1 MEYRKLGR
9 TGLKV
14 SEFCLGTM
22 QFGWTADEPT
32 SRSVM
37 DAFLEAGGNFI
48 DTADIYTNWAGNA
61 STGGRSEEIIGQW
74 MKNTGVRP
82 RVVLATKVRGRM
94 ADGPNGEGLSRKRV
108 IECCEDSLRRLQT
121 DHIDLYQCH
130 WADLDTPIEETL
142 SAMDDL
148 VRQGKVRYI
157 GASNYP
163 AWRLME
169 ALWNSDKRDY
179 PRFDSFQPEY
189 SLMERQLFEYE
200 AMPLC
205 KHYGLGVIPY
215 SPLAAGFLT
224 GKYRKDSAKPESVRA
239 SGNLEKYGNDRG
251 WAVIDALDGIAKSYD
266 KTVAQTALAWMLTNP
281 VITAPII
288 GANTPEQ
295 LQDLLGASGYRLK
308 DEEMKRLNDLTTWP
322 RNRRPI
328 WD

>member
-32 SRSVM
+32 SRNVM

-48 DTADIYTNWAGNA
+48 DTADIYTNWAGDA
-61 STGGRSEEIIGQW
+61 SRAGLSEEIIGQW
-74 MKNTGVRP
+74 MKNTGVRD

-94 ADGPNGEGLSRKRV
+94 TDGPNGEGLSRKRV
-108 IECCEDSLRRLQT
+108 IECCEHSLRRLRT

-130 WADLDTPIEETL
+130 WVDLDTPIEETL
-142 SAMDDL
+142 SALDDL
-148 VRQGKVRYI
+148 VEQGKVRYI

-169 ALWNSDKRDY
+169 ALWHSDKRGFA
-179 PRFDSFQPEY
+179 RFDSYQPQY

-205 KHYGLGVIPY
+205 KHYGIGVIPY

-224 GKYRKDSAKPESVRA
+224 GKYRKDSPAPESARA
-239 SGNLEKYGNDRG
+239 SGNLKNYGNDTG
-251 WAVIDALDGIAKSYD
+251 WVVIDALEEIGKSHD

-295 LQDLLGASGYRLK
+295 LHDLLGASGYRLN
-308 DEEMKRLNDLTTWP
+308 EGEMKRLNDITAWP
-322 RNRRPI
+322 RNVRPI